1 MAPRRDKGSAFD
13 MPSLPRT
20 PDSRY
25 PANGNTAGRGDEP
38 TPSQLD
44 RIAEVNAR
52 AKRQA
57 RGGRGRWLAVV
68 TGAAIL
74 LVLAL
79 AWQRDRFDESKPA
92 TAQDRI
98 AAPPLAAVQPSAAP
112 AAVLPAVPDLAATAA
127 APPEVAASA
136 AAAPPEP
143 AVDRA
148 RQLRATQEAQ
158 ARAKAVEQEQARA
171 RLLADEQD
179 RQRREADRAREQ
191 ADEASRQAAPAAPM
205 RAAPAPEPRRTVREL
220 CAASSNIFSEN
231 ACVLRECRKPDS
243 QGDPTCIRL
252 REIEEAQRFGG
263 RQ

>member
-1 MAPRRDKGSAFD
+1 
-13 MPSLPRT
+13 MPSIPRT

-25 PANGNTAGRGDEP
+25 PAHGDTAGRHDEP

-52 AKRQA
+52 ARREA
-57 RGGRGRWLAVV
+57 RRGRGRWLAAV

-74 LVLAL
+74 LALAL
-79 AWQRDRFDESKPA
+79 GWQHDRIDARKPA

-98 AAPPLAAVQPSAAP
+98 AAPPVAAVQPSAAS
-112 AAVLPAVPDLAATAA
+112 AAVLAPAVPDVAA
-127 APPEVAASA
+127 AEPAPQAVAASA
-136 AAAPPEP
+136 AVAPPQP

-148 RQLRATQEAQ
+148 RQLRAKQDAQ
-158 ARAKAVEQEQARA
+158 ARAKAVEQEQALA
-171 RLLADEQD
+171 RSLADEQD

-191 ADEASRQAAPAAPM
+191 ADEASRRAAQAAPT
-205 RAAPAPEPRRTVREL
+205 RTSPAPEPRRTVREL
-220 CAASSNIFSEN
+220 CSASSNIFSEN
-231 ACVLRECRKPDS
+231 ACFSRECRKPDN
-243 QGDPTCIRL
+243 QGDPICVRL